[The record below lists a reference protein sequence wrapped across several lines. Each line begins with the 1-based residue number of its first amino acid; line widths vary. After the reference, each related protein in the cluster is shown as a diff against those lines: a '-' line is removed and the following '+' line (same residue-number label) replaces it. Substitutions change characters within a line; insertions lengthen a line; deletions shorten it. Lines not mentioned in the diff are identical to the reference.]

1 MENDLIL
8 TLIFREEIIGKIGGD
23 ENSGQ
28 KAPRIESF
36 TCLSQMNDLLEPWR
50 TDDLYFFQENKNPI
64 NIEIESRLDN
74 GAPPIRGP
82 CGASYRVSENYA
94 LSSGHQPF
102 VVEIRVASKGLA
114 NKDNQV
120 KCLGTIVTHRHILS
134 VATCFCNRDMPEH
147 NLDWNSVGGCESD
160 GVKTKR
166 LSMRKF
172 VEITSFSSHRL
183 EPYFQLLQ
191 IPIKQKKSKKQIE
204 NWTTLK
210 VKF

>member
-8 TLIFREEIIGKIGGD
+8 TLIFREEIIGKKGGD

-102 VVEIRVASKGLA
+102 VVEIRVASKGLT

-120 KCLGTIVTHRHILS
+120 KCLGTIITHRHILS

-147 NLDWNSVGGCESD
+147 NLDWSSVGGCESD

-166 LSMRKF
+166 LSIRKF
-172 VEITSFSSHRL
+172 VEITTCNSHRL

-191 IPIKQKKSKKQIE
+191 IPITQKKSKKQIE

>member
-50 TDDLYFFQENKNPI
+50 PDNVGWNETNEKPI
-64 NIEIESRLDN
+64 KIEIESRLDN

-102 VVEIRVASKGLA
+102 VVEIRVASKGLE

-160 GVKTKR
+160 GVLTKR

-172 VEITSFSSHRL
+172 VEITTCNSH
-183 EPYFQLLQ
+183 
-191 IPIKQKKSKKQIE
+191 
-204 NWTTLK
+204 
-210 VKF
+210 

>member
-1 MENDLIL
+1 MKNIL
-8 TLIFREEIIGKIGGD
+8 LQSTLFLRNEIK
-23 ENSGQ
+23 EL
-28 KAPRIESF
+28 KAPKVEDF
-36 TCLSQMNDLLEPWR
+36 TCLAQMNELLDPWR
-50 TDDLYFFQENKNPI
+50 TDDVAFYETAYKPTI
-64 NIEIESRLDN
+64 IKIEIESRLDN

-102 VVEIRVASKGLA
+102 VVEIRVASKGLT

-120 KCLGTIVTHRHILS
+120 KCLGTIITHRHILS

-147 NLDWNSVGGCESD
+147 NLDWSSVGGCESD

-166 LSMRKF
+166 LSIRKF
-172 VEITSFSSHRL
+172 VEITTCNSHRL

-191 IPIKQKKSKKQIE
+191 IPITQLKSKKQIE

>member
-1 MENDLIL
+1 MENVLIKSI
-8 TLIFREEIIGKIGGD
+8 LISRKDIEKL
-23 ENSGQ
+23 
-28 KAPRIESF
+28 KAPKVDAL
-36 TCLSQMNDLLEPWR
+36 TCLSQMNDLLQPWR
-50 TDDLYFFQENKNPI
+50 PGDIPWDKPNDKPI
-64 NIEIESRLDN
+64 KIEIESRIEN

-94 LSSGHQPF
+94 ISSGHQPF
-102 VVEIRVASKGLA
+102 VVEIRVASKGLD

-147 NLDWNSVGGCESD
+147 NLDWSSVGGCESD
-160 GVKTKR
+160 GVRTKR
-166 LSMRKF
+166 LSIRKF
-172 VEITSFSSHRL
+172 VEITTCNSHRL

-191 IPIKQKKSKKQIE
+191 IPITQLKSKKQIE
-204 NWTTLK
+204 NWTTLR